1 MKRNHK
7 REFGLH
13 IRHRQRVLIMKHNL
27 MVKEPLVQARAQM
40 LDLCIRILMEKVE
53 EMQGHHHQACERDIA
68 NEDSMNQID
77 FTKDLII

>member
-53 EMQGHHHQACERDIA
+53 EM
-68 NEDSMNQID
+68 
-77 FTKDLII
+77 